1 LPFRGAIEPIFR
13 NQNHNLGFS
22 NERENNLNAAHAF
35 AKTSPILAGPDDD
48 SSTQSSNARSVGA
61 PIDHGVRSIDPVIEP
76 FETTEAWVKHR
87 DTFVRELHPV
97 GALETAY
104 AERAAS
110 YHWRLNRVIRY
121 EITATQFDL
130 EGVMTEFIVAL
141 DHPEIPRDRSEGV
154 TIEKIRKPLSDYLD
168 DFVKS
173 GAPAAKFPEHQ
184 EGLGRVRNEVTRV
197 RERRVLPDRQT
208 IQTIVKYEAHLDRC
222 LARTMAELRRL
233 QKERRQG
240 LREIHQDLIDH
251 HLTDTTESLA
261 DPEPCPSKQ
270 GDESIAERE
279 VQGSRHVEDERETP
293 SPDDSIRSEDSDV
306 VANRGSIAAAE
317 IAPAERVDRVAK
329 TVDRRNF
336 NGYRVSE
343 ATPHGIVTQ
352 QPNAS
357 GALITMFPPAHYSAI
372 PEVVVRHGPIA
383 LETHLHKKE

>member
-1 LPFRGAIEPIFR
+1 MPLRGAIEPIFR

-22 NERENNLNAAHAF
+22 NERKNNLNASHAF
-35 AKTSPILAGPDDD
+35 AKTSPLFSNPDDD
-48 SSTQSSNARSVGA
+48 SSTRSSNARAVGA
-61 PIDHGVRSIDPVIEP
+61 PIDHGVRSLDPVIEP

-121 EITATQFDL
+121 EITATRFDL

-184 EGLGRVRNEVTRV
+184 EGLVRVRNEVSRV

-240 LREIHQDLIDH
+240 LREIHQDFIDH
-251 HLTDTTESLA
+251 HSTDTTESLA
-261 DPEPCPSKQ
+261 DPEPGPSKPA
-270 GDESIAERE
+270 DNSIAERQ
-279 VQGSRHVEDERETP
+279 VQASRKVDDEREAP
-293 SPDDSIRSEDSDV
+293 SPYDPIRSENTDV
-306 VANRGSIAAAE
+306 VANQEPIASAE
-317 IAPAERVDRVAK
+317 IAPAEPIDRVAK
-329 TVDRRNF
+329 PVDRRNS
-336 NGYRVSE
+336 NGYRISE

-357 GALITMFPPAHYSAI
+357 GALITMFPPAHYPAI
-372 PEVVVRHGPIA
+372 PEVVVRPAPIA
-383 LETHLHKKE
+383 LETHFHKKE

>member
-1 LPFRGAIEPIFR
+1 M
-13 NQNHNLGFS
+13 
-22 NERENNLNAAHAF
+22 NAAHAF
-35 AKTSPILAGPDDD
+35 AKTSPLLAGRDDD
-48 SSTQSSNARSVGA
+48 SSTRSSNARSVGA

-76 FETTEAWVKHR
+76 FETIEAWVKHR
-87 DTFVRELHPV
+87 DAFVRELHPV

-121 EITATQFDL
+121 EITATRFDL

-184 EGLGRVRNEVTRV
+184 EGLDRVRNEVSRV

-240 LREIHQDLIDH
+240 LREIHQDFIDH
-251 HLTDTTESLA
+251 HSTDITDPHSTDTTESLA
-261 DPEPCPSKQ
+261 DPEPCPFKQ

-293 SPDDSIRSEDSDV
+293 SPDDPKRSENTDV
-306 VANRGSIAAAE
+306 VANKEPFAAAE
-317 IAPAERVDRVAK
+317 IAPAEPIDRVAK
-329 TVDRRNF
+329 PVDRRNS